1 MSSTTKTALRLALTY
16 IVMGS
21 LWILFSDRALALF
34 VQDAAQLS
42 QLQTAKGWAFVLLTG
57 LLFFVLARRALTREL
72 ALSERDALTQL
83 LNRHMFRR
91 ELDNELRLAVQSGE
105 YLTLLHLN
113 MDGFRQ
119 INNTAGQAV
128 GDELLRHVADVLR
141 DQFDTRAVIGR
152 LAGDEFAVSLRG
164 LAWDTELVPEL
175 SAIQQKISTIRLPAH
190 PSVGLTSCIGAA
202 HFPVDGLNSKSL
214 MAAAALAL
222 DEAKQ
227 HGVGEFR
234 LYNQNYGD
242 DVHSRQQLILDFKTA
257 LAEDGLSVVYQPQI
271 DCRTR
276 QISGVEVLVRWIRED
291 GVAVRPDQFIPLAE
305 QQGMI
310 GLVTDFVCRQAI
322 QELKAAKLLG
332 SVLPRV
338 SLNIS
343 AMDFNGTES
352 LKRFVCL
359 FADHEVEPSWIQLEI
374 TETAVMNN
382 VEGSISALQGLRE
395 HGFQIS
401 VDDFGTGYSS
411 LSMLRRLPVQEL
423 KIDQSFIRD
432 IPHDHND
439 CSIVR
444 TILAMSAALG
454 LRTVAEGV
462 ETDAQAAFLLEHVCT
477 ELQGY
482 RFARPMPIA
491 DLEAFIATYRAA

>member
-1 MSSTTKTALRLALTY
+1 MA
-16 IVMGS
+16 
-21 LWILFSDRALALF
+21 
-34 VQDAAQLS
+34 
-42 QLQTAKGWAFVLLTG
+42 
-57 LLFFVLARRALTREL
+57 REL

-105 YLTLLHLN
+105 YLALLHLN

-128 GDELLRHVADVLR
+128 GDELLRRVADSLR

-164 LAWDTELVPEL
+164 LAWETELVPEL
-175 SAIQQKISTIRLPAH
+175 QAIQQKISTIRLPAH

-202 HFPVDGLNSKSL
+202 HFPIDGLNSKSL

-227 HGVGEFR
+227 NGVGEFR

-242 DVHSRQQLILDFKTA
+242 DVHSRQQLILDFKSA
-257 LAEDGLSVVYQPQI
+257 LAERSLSVVYQPQV
-271 DCRTR
+271 DTKTR
-276 QISGVEVLVRWIRED
+276 RISGVEVLVRWFRKD
-291 GVAVRPDQFIPLAE
+291 GISVRPDQFIPLAE
-305 QQGMI
+305 QQGLI

-322 QELKAAKLLG
+322 QELQAASLLG
-332 SVLPRV
+332 GVVPRV

-343 AMDFNGTES
+343 AIDFTGAES
-352 LKRFVCL
+352 LGRFVKL
-359 FADHEVEPSWIQLEI
+359 FAENSVDPSLVQLEI
-374 TETAVMNN
+374 TETAVMGN
-382 VEGSISALQGLRE
+382 VEGSIAALEGLRE
-395 HGFQIS
+395 HGFKIS

-432 IPHDHND
+432 IPHSQDG

-444 TILAMSAALG
+444 TILAMSSALG

-462 ETDAQAAFLLEHVCT
+462 ENDDQADFLLQYECT

-482 RFARPMPIA
+482 RFAQPMPIA
-491 DLEAFIATYRAA
+491 ELKTFIAAYNPVVPA